1 MVSIVLRVEHK
12 IFQNAPRRPT
22 GRPLTRQRW
31 TLYFQG
37 VPPSWR
43 QAGRLC
49 VWVERRSVCFG
60 TQAHAPFGLS
70 QRSWVL
76 HPYAGAYA
84 IHLSREVA
92 IPLRINR
99 LDTTC
104 EGTVGPDHILRL
116 PLPPMRSGNREPD
129 PRICVKPRIADYG
142 MKVAAAYHGG
152 ACIAEIARRYGFAH
166 TTVARWIREAGIT
179 RDPNLVSLS
188 EASRRLGISF
198 DRLRS
203 LMDRFSS
210 VMEECLIP
218 SSTDDTRRTTTW
230 IHWARLLHLIS
241 RNPVIWLWLPERAA
255 IPDPEV
261 RQSIH
266 QDYCWISA
274 RQCPLGAPIYSRAS
288 RAGKPYVLTERR
300 WTT

>member
-1 MVSIVLRVEHK
+1 MVSMVLRVEHK

-37 VPPSWR
+37 VPPSWLDS
-43 QAGRLC
+43 GRLC

-60 TQAHAPFGLS
+60 TQAHAPFGLA

-76 HPYAGAYA
+76 HPYAGTYA

-99 LDTTC
+99 LAPIC

-152 ACIAEIARRYGFAH
+152 ACISEIARRYGFAH
-166 TTVARWIREAGIT
+166 TTVARWIRESGIT
-179 RDPNLVSLS
+179 RDPDLASLS
-188 EASRRLGISF
+188 DVSRRLGMSL
-198 DRLRS
+198 DRLRA
-203 LMDRFSS
+203 LMNRFASA
-210 VMEECLIP
+210 MEECLIP
-218 SSTDDTRRTTTW
+218 SSSADTPRTW
-230 IHWARLLHLIS
+230 IHWSSLLRLIS
-241 RNPVIWLWLPERAA
+241 RTPEIWLWLPDRTTIPHPDVRQA
-255 IPDPEV
+255 IP
-261 RQSIH
+261 R
-266 QDYCWISA
+266 DYCWIPA
-274 RQCPLGAPIYSRAS
+274 RKCPLGAPIYSRAS
-288 RAGKPYVLTERR
+288 RAGQSYVLTERR